1 MTRKGSGC
9 RRPRMPC
16 CGEQGERQDLVLF
29 RAPIL
34 LNIAPIRTTSADGM
48 YCQLSY
54 LDVCS
59 DEGAEKVD

>member
-1 MTRKGSGC
+1 ML
-9 RRPRMPC
+9 C
-16 CGEQGERQDLVLF
+16 CGEQGGRQDLVLF

-34 LNIAPIRTTSADGM
+34 LNIAPIRTASADRM